1 MIITK
6 AVASAQEWLSAQ
18 TPDSPAKPSTQRV
31 PDSNRTPYSTL
42 LQTDAWRE
50 DLHLAGL
57 GWIVGEGP
65 EKVSILAH
73 CHYVNSPLVAEGL
86 ALWEALQFCIE
97 KDIRQLL
104 ILSPFLGFNEL
115 EMERLTLWES
125 KPSGMKLV

>member
-97 KDIRQLL
+97 KDIRQV
-104 ILSPFLGFNEL
+104 
-115 EMERLTLWES
+115 R
-125 KPSGMKLV
+125 